1 MNITVPQGKRLL
13 PAAAKGL
20 MLFAFTAMGLMIA
33 AASAYV
39 LLANTHPR
47 VFFLLYAGVPVLCIS
62 GAAVFLP
69 ARNPSS
75 RIFLVLLFAA
85 ALVLKGAVALTV
97 TPKLESDFYL
107 LHYAAEQLAQG
118 NNILNDTSYFQL
130 WPYQSFFVAL
140 LAGAIKLFG
149 ATPVTFRL
157 MNAVFSA
164 LTNLLVYGLARRFAS
179 ERASRTAA
187 LLFLLYPGTYFLIPL
202 LTNQHLSEC
211 LLLAAFWV
219 CTTPARSTARRLWL
233 GGAGGVL
240 LALSNAVRPM
250 GVVAAMAMC
259 ACLVLQLLEWLG
271 DRERPLGDRLLPG
284 ICFLAAYFLCGKL
297 LSGLVVWTGLN
308 HYGLSNQAPEW
319 KFILGLNQESLGR
332 YSSADAAAVFG
343 QGVDRQALEQLEK
356 ERMSISLP
364 DLLKLMVQKI
374 RIMWGGFEDASWVL
388 TDSYLA
394 ELELRGLKEPALYVV
409 DKLQRLGGGCY
420 LAMGLANAGGALWAL
435 RRRRALP
442 EIQRLLMLTALAYF
456 CAHLFIEIQVRY
468 RSTMT
473 VLLIVLAAAG
483 FDWLYELAGRRRAR
497 RSR

>member
-1 MNITVPQGKRLL
+1 MRTAVPQGRRLV
-13 PAAAKGL
+13 PAAVKGL
-20 MLFAFTAMGLMIA
+20 ILFAFAAMGLLIA
-33 AASAYV
+33 AASAYM
-39 LLANTHPR
+39 LLANTHPKA
-47 VFFLLYAGVPVLCIS
+47 FFLVYACVPALCML
-62 GAAVFLP
+62 GAAVLLP
-69 ARNPSS
+69 ERNPGP
-75 RIFLVLLFAA
+75 RVFLALLFAA
-85 ALVLKGAVALTV
+85 ALVLKGVVALTV
-97 TPKLESDFYL
+97 TPQLESDFYL

-118 NNILNDTSYFQL
+118 NNILNDTAYFQL
-130 WPYQSFFVAL
+130 WSYQSFFVAL

-157 MNAVFSA
+157 MNVFFSA

-179 ERASRTAA
+179 ERASRLAA

-219 CTTPARSTARRLWL
+219 CTAPARSTARRLWL
-233 GGAGGVL
+233 NGAGGVL

-271 DRERPLGDRLLPG
+271 DRSRSLGARLLPG
-284 ICFLAAYFLCGKL
+284 LCFLAAYFLCGKL
-297 LSGLVVWTGLN
+297 LSGLVIWTGLN

-332 YSSADAAAVFG
+332 YSDADAAAVFG
-343 QGVDRQALEQLEK
+343 QGVDQRQALEQLVK

-374 RIMWGGFEDASWVL
+374 RIMWGGFEDASWIL
-388 TDSYLA
+388 TPRYLD
-394 ELELRGLKEPALYVV
+394 ELEQQGLKELVLYVV
-409 DKLQRLGGGCY
+409 DKLQRLGSGCY
-420 LAMGLANAGGALWAL
+420 IAMGLINAGGALSAL
-435 RRRRALP
+435 RQRKPLP
-442 EIQRLLMLTALAYF
+442 ETQRLLMLTALAYF

-473 VLLIVLAAAG
+473 VLLIVLAASG
-483 FDWLYELAGRRRAR
+483 FDWLHELAGRRKAK
-497 RSR
+497 S